1 MAIADGR
8 TPTSLTMMIRAGSKN
23 SRLNHAIAQVRERN
37 RTNHLLFHKFSG
49 EKLNDD
55 FPRQARD
62 KHELNVAFF
71 SVRRFWA
78 HLGSGEAAAH
88 RRSDVR
94 GQHRPRRFGAAGSR
108 LPRLDLRAEPFPLG
122 AREHERFLS
131 RRVVPYRGACGVPRY
146 VLRIAQQSPKF
157 CTFGHCFQGRF
168 FKLPLLRVTFN
179 GKLGDYYAARQRRF
193 CAIPCEKPNI
203 CQDRLGTNIERKRFN
218 SKRAVFW
225 HRCVAERCRVLGAE
239 DALFVVAK

>member
-1 MAIADGR
+1 MVV
-8 TPTSLTMMIRAGSKN
+8 N
-23 SRLNHAIAQVRERN
+23 
-37 RTNHLLFHKFSG
+37 
-49 EKLNDD
+49 D

-157 CTFGHCFQGRF
+157 CTFCHCFQGRF
-168 FKLPLLRVTFN
+168 CKSPLFRVTFN
-179 GKLGDYYAARQRRF
+179 GKLGDYYAVRSKITEVLRHSMRKTKHLPRQARDKYR
-193 CAIPCEKPNI
+193 EKTFQLI
-203 CQDRLGTNIERKRFN
+203 K
-218 SKRAVFW
+218 K
-225 HRCVAERCRVLGAE
+225 
-239 DALFVVAK
+239 